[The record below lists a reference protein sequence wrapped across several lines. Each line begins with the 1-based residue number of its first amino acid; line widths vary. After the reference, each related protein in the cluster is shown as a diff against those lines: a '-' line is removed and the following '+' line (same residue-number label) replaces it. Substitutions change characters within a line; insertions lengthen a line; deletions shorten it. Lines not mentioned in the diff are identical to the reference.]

1 MKAVLQRVT
10 SASVSVSD
18 EKIADIGLGLVVL
31 LGVEADDAD
40 SDIDYLVEKIVNLRI
55 FEDDGQKMNLSVMDV
70 GGELLVV
77 SQFTLLADCRKGRR
91 PSFDKAG
98 SPILANELYE
108 KFAAKARAK
117 NINVATGRFQA
128 EMLVS
133 INNHGPVTILLDSK
147 KNY

>member
-10 SASVSVSD
+10 SACVSVSD
-18 EKIADIGLGLVVL
+18 NKIADIGLGLVVL
-31 LGVEADDAD
+31 LGVEADDSD
-40 SDIDYLVEKIVNLRI
+40 SDIDYLVDKIVNLRI
-55 FEDDGQKMNLSVMDV
+55 FEDDGQKMNLSVIDV

-98 SPILANELYE
+98 NPTLANELYE
-108 KFAAKARAK
+108 QFVVKAKAK
-117 NINVATGRFQA
+117 NINVATGKFQA